1 MLKYK
6 LHFLREEKIFEARA
20 GVTVLEAQIAAKLAP
35 DAPCGGIGK
44 CGKCKVWIEEKEVL
58 SCRTIV
64 DRDMT
69 VDTRR
74 GNSRAQILMEGE
86 SRETVFSMHPLSAQV
101 MHPLLAAVDIGTT
114 SVVAYL
120 LDGKTGEQMDSDS
133 ILNPQKQYGADVVM
147 RGSYAMEHGG
157 ELLAQCIRDAVW
169 ELLNGMTVRNER
181 CMEDIVEIVMVGNCC
196 MHHLF
201 LNISL
206 DSLVRAPYE
215 PKIKA
220 ALVLK
225 ATDYIAGVHP
235 RADLKWLPNIGG
247 FVGADTAAC
256 LLSTRPDLR
265 EKMTLLV
272 DIGTN
277 GEMVLGNRDSMTAC
291 STAAGPA
298 FEGAKIACGM
308 RGSEG
313 AIDAVWVEENKIKY
327 HVIGN
332 IEAIGICGSGL
343 LDAAACLLKLG
354 KIEESGYMEE
364 TFYFT
369 DRVFLNQRDVR
380 ELQLAK
386 AAIIAGV
393 RILCRHQGVEVDE
406 IEEVLLAGAFGNYLN
421 PHSACAIGMLPREL
435 EEKIVSIGNVAGEGA
450 RMAVRNQKEFET
462 GCRLASE
469 VEFLELAIKKEFQD
483 IYVDE
488 LDFSE
493 EDIV

>member
-6 LHFLREEKIFEARA
+6 LHFLREGKTFEASA
-20 GVTVLEAQIAAKLAP
+20 GMTVLEAQIQAKLAP
-35 DAPCGGIGK
+35 DAPCGGLGK
-44 CGKCKVWIEEKEVL
+44 CGKCKAWIEEKEVL
-58 SCRTIV
+58 SCQTIV

-86 SRETVFSMHPLSAQV
+86 GRETDFSLNSLSEQV

-120 LDGKTGEQMDSDS
+120 LDGKTGEQLDSDS
-133 ILNPQKQYGADVVM
+133 MLNPQKQYGADVVM

-157 ELLAQCIRDAVW
+157 NVLAQCIRDAVQ
-169 ELLNGMTVRNER
+169 ELLGSIAARNGR
-181 CMEDIVEIVMVGNCC
+181 CMEDIVEIVMVGNSC

-201 LNISL
+201 LNIPL
-206 DSLVRAPYE
+206 DSLVRVPYE
-215 PKIKA
+215 PNVKE

-225 ATDYIAGVHP
+225 AADYIPGVYP
-235 RADLKWLPNIGG
+235 KAELKWLPNIGG
-247 FVGADTAAC
+247 FVGADTAGC
-256 LLSTRPDLR
+256 LLSARIDLR

-277 GEMVLGNRDSMTAC
+277 GEMALGNRDSMNAC

-298 FEGAKIACGM
+298 FEGAKITCGM
-308 RGSEG
+308 RGSDG
-313 AIDAVWVEENKIKY
+313 AIDAVWIEENEIKY
-327 HVIGN
+327 HVIGDT
-332 IEAIGICGSGL
+332 EATGICGSGL

-354 KIEESGYMEE
+354 KIEESGHMEE

-369 DRVFLNQRDVR
+369 DQVFLNQKDIR

-386 AAIIAGV
+386 AAIGAGI
-393 RILCRHQGVEVDE
+393 RILCSHRDIRVDQ

-435 EEKIVSIGNVAGEGA
+435 EGKIVSIGNAAGEGA
-450 RMAVRNQKEFET
+450 RIAVRDQKEFET
-462 GCRLASE
+462 GCRIASE
-469 VEFLELAIKKEFQD
+469 VEFLELATKKEFQD

-488 LDFSE
+488 LEFPE
-493 EDIV
+493 EGI